1 MENLKSVF
9 VVYDYKMGIGLKNKG
24 MLGIF
29 DSYEKAFEYV
39 GGDNYYLIKEVKLNE
54 TLNSPPT
61 KDIPPKKYSQQE
73 IIKILTHEI
82 R

>member
-9 VVYDYKMGIGLKNKG
+9 IVYDYRAGIGLKNEG
-24 MLGIF
+24 LLGIF

-39 GGDNYYLIKEVKLNE
+39 GGDDYYLIEEVKLNKMLKPLP
-54 TLNSPPT
+54 TL
-61 KDIPPKKYSQQE
+61 KIPLKKYSQQE

>member
-9 VVYDYKMGIGLKNKG
+9 TVHDYKVGIGLKNKG
-24 MLGIF
+24 LLGIF

-39 GGDNYYLIKEVKLNE
+39 GGDDYYLIKEVKLNE
-54 TLNSPPT
+54 TLNSTPT
-61 KDIPPKKYSQQE
+61 KEIPLKKYSQQE